1 MLNIKNVYIYFVAIK
16 IYLSKFL
23 KDIYFQSNFYQNKLI
38 EKKEIKIHF
47 IPNSYLLSSFTNN
60 KKFEFDIKQDFTN
73 YLLTKSSEKKRF
85 KQIHNF
91 LWLSLIDRKN
101 DGVVV
106 RKMIDEWIKK
116 FGEFKNN
123 VWEPSL
129 TSLRVISWILNADL
143 VLNNKNIVFKNEYF
157 KIIFAQ
163 INHLKRNYVHEEN
176 KMLLIEVLTAIMISG
191 IVFKNHFHNYEFASD
206 KMDKLLDNFLDRDGF
221 PLSKNPKHIVK
232 ILKYLILIK
241 ECLKDAQYIIPDYL
255 EEKIKICLRN
265 LASIITPNKQIPLMN
280 GPNEIS
286 LDIFLDYLKTFNY
299 KLKEDKN
306 TAHNVKKLKFKKD
319 TIYFDTNNPPSRS
332 FSNYYQS
339 GPLSFEYFHEK
350 NKVITNSGFGSN
362 ISDKAT
368 LLSRLTSSQSTLTIN
383 NISTVRLEKSKIINK
398 AFGYLIKSNFSIN
411 NFKIIDENNFAGFEA
426 THDAY
431 KKKYNIIIH
440 RKIMINKSTEDING
454 SDVILSTK
462 VNSNIFDIRFHLYP
476 GINAVKTMSGKGVLI
491 QVNKNK
497 SLLFDAD
504 GCKIDI
510 EKGLFFGRNKI
521 FNNYNIF
528 LKGKLTKEKEII
540 NWKIRKKIDVEAN

>member
-1 MLNIKNVYIYFVAIK
+1 MLNIKSVYIYFVAIK

-116 FGEFKNN
+116 FGGFKNN

-163 INHLKRNYVHEEN
+163 INHLKRNYVYEEN

-241 ECLKDAQYIIPDYL
+241 ECLKDAQFIIPDYL

-286 LDIFLDYLKTFNY
+286 LEIFLDYLKTFNY

-368 LLSRLTSSQSTLTIN
+368 
-383 NISTVRLEKSKIINK
+383 
-398 AFGYLIKSNFSIN
+398 F
-411 NFKIIDENNFAGFEA
+411 
-426 THDAY
+426 
-431 KKKYNIIIH
+431 
-440 RKIMINKSTEDING
+440 
-454 SDVILSTK
+454 
-462 VNSNIFDIRFHLYP
+462 
-476 GINAVKTMSGKGVLI
+476 
-491 QVNKNK
+491 
-497 SLLFDAD
+497 
-504 GCKIDI
+504 
-510 EKGLFFGRNKI
+510 
-521 FNNYNIF
+521 
-528 LKGKLTKEKEII
+528 
-540 NWKIRKKIDVEAN
+540 

>member
-1 MLNIKNVYIYFVAIK
+1 MLNIKSVYIYFVAIK

-265 LASIITPNKQIPLMN
+265 LAKAITR
-280 GPNEIS
+280 S
-286 LDIFLDYLKTFNY
+286 HDYL
-299 KLKEDKN
+299 
-306 TAHNVKKLKFKKD
+306 
-319 TIYFDTNNPPSRS
+319 I
-332 FSNYYQS
+332 
-339 GPLSFEYFHEK
+339 FERLLVLVQ
-350 NKVITNSGFGSN
+350 KVIF
-362 ISDKAT
+362 D
-368 LLSRLTSSQSTLTIN
+368 LHTSLNFQ
-383 NISTVRLEKSKIINK
+383 VRWLQTQASES
-398 AFGYLIKSNFSIN
+398 F
-411 NFKIIDENNFAGFEA
+411 
-426 THDAY
+426 
-431 KKKYNIIIH
+431 
-440 RKIMINKSTEDING
+440 
-454 SDVILSTK
+454 
-462 VNSNIFDIRFHLYP
+462 
-476 GINAVKTMSGKGVLI
+476 
-491 QVNKNK
+491 
-497 SLLFDAD
+497 
-504 GCKIDI
+504 
-510 EKGLFFGRNKI
+510 
-521 FNNYNIF
+521 
-528 LKGKLTKEKEII
+528 
-540 NWKIRKKIDVEAN
+540 